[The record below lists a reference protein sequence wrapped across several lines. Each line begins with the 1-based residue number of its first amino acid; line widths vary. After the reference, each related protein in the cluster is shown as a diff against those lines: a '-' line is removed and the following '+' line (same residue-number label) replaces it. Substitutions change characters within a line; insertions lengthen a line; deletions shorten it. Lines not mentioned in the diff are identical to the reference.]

1 VVGSIVIKFITGG
14 ALSAYVVR
22 CGIRRELFVTKQI
35 LVVDDKNELLSL
47 MRRVLEDENYQ
58 VSILQEG
65 KEAFMKVKNQL
76 PDLLLL
82 DLKLG
87 DISGQDVLNQL
98 RNDPVTAEIPV
109 IVYTAAVLEA
119 EQVSQLI
126 ASNAQRYQN
135 VYVVQKP
142 FELDSLLDLVEQLLN
157 KPVR

>member
-1 VVGSIVIKFITGG
+1 
-14 ALSAYVVR
+14 
-22 CGIRRELFVTKQI
+22 VTKQI

-65 KEAFMKVKNQL
+65 KEAFTKVKSQL

-98 RNDPVTAEIPV
+98 RNDPVTAEIPI

-119 EQVSQLI
+119 EQVSRLI
-126 ASNAQRYQN
+126 TSNPRRYQN
-135 VYVVQKP
+135 VHIVQKP
-142 FELDSLLDLVEQLLN
+142 FELDGLLDLVEQLLN

>member
-1 VVGSIVIKFITGG
+1 M
-14 ALSAYVVR
+14 
-22 CGIRRELFVTKQI
+22 TKQI

-65 KEAFMKVKNQL
+65 KEAFTKVKNQL

-119 EQVSQLI
+119 EQVSRLI
-126 ASNAQRYQN
+126 ASNARRYQN
-135 VYVVQKP
+135 VHIVQKP